1 MVHLYFR
8 LAIVVNTR
16 NKHPAHL
23 NNRTKSLTPRKSK
36 RKRGVYKN
44 LFDMERWGF
53 YCWYMWGF
61 LTVKKVV
68 ATPRGGMCVRVFL
81 FCSNPT
87 PIQVWFSHIFALTRV
102 SSFQEMSSKAIT
114 IFFLLSAKLSLRNLK
129 ALTQDL
135 IHEKQYSSKYCALN
149 GAGNTQA
156 AVTPK
161 GA

>member
-61 LTVKKVV
+61 LTVKKGCGHSTRWYARACFFVLQQPNSN
-68 ATPRGGMCVRVFL
+68 TGLVFTYIRTHSCL
-81 FCSNPT
+81 IISGNEQQSNNN
-87 PIQVWFSHIFALTRV
+87 I
-102 SSFQEMSSKAIT
+102 
-114 IFFLLSAKLSLRNLK
+114 FLLSAKLSLRNLK